1 MVKAWSKKFD
11 VRSHRRRTWT
21 AQSYSPAGAKVYP
34 ILTDTRRS
42 EHITPV
48 LRSLHWLPVRQRI
61 TFKVATIVHKCLNGR
76 APVYLS
82 NDLQYTGQRRTGMR
96 SASAALYTGSS
107 EVANCRWRPV
117 VQRRWTTS
125 LEHST
130 CFCSRHKLV
139 LALQETTELVSLTL
153 TATVSVTLNWR
164 P

>member
-1 MVKAWSKKFD
+1 LCIAWCACLHPGFILLG
-11 VRSHRRRTWT
+11 VRGTWVQRLQSMQNT
-21 AQSYSPAGAKVYP
+21 ASRLVTGTQ
-34 ILTDTRRS
+34 RS
-42 EHITPV
+42 DHI

-153 TATVSVTLNWR
+153 AATVSVTLNWR
-164 P
+164 R